1 MNIAVL
7 GAGSLGLLFA
17 SQLSPHC
24 RVELI
29 TRTEEQAEAISSA
42 GITINTREGQL
53 ECFSDLTVNSFERG
67 RNEKLQEA
75 ELDFLFLMVKQTAI
89 QEELISF
96 IHKRIS
102 PSTIVI
108 CFQNG
113 LGHVEALLEACRP
126 NQIMLA
132 VTTEGARKLSLTSAA
147 HTGRGTTYLGYSNR
161 HRAFR
166 EDVLQKKCCH
176 LLKNAGFAVSLSN
189 NMDTRV
195 WSKLIMN
202 SVINPLTAILR
213 VRNGELLESV
223 YAHSLMA
230 ALFQE
235 GLTLAAAAKVELL
248 PELWDSMLDVCRQT
262 AQNQSSMLQDL
273 LNNRETEIEYIN
285 GSMLRLADE
294 LQVAMPVNQTIHQV
308 VKALE
313 YK

>member
-17 SQLSPHC
+17 SKLSPHC

-29 TRTEEQAEAISSA
+29 TRTEEQAEAIRST
-42 GITINTREGQL
+42 GIAIDTREGQR
-53 ECFSDLTVNSFERG
+53 ECFSDLTVYSFVRG
-67 RNEKLQEA
+67 RNEISQEA

-96 IHKRIS
+96 IQKRSS

-113 LGHVEALLEACRP
+113 LGHVDALLEACRP
-126 NQIMLA
+126 DQIMLA
-132 VTTEGARKLSLTSAA
+132 VTTEGARKISLTSAA
-147 HTGRGTTYLGYSNR
+147 HTGIGITYLGYSNR
-161 HRAFR
+161 HRGFL
-166 EDVLQKKCCH
+166 EDEVQKKCCR
-176 LLKNAGFAVSLSN
+176 LLKNAGFAISLSN

-202 SVINPLTAILR
+202 SVINPLSAILR
-213 VRNGELLESV
+213 MRNGELLESV
-223 YAHSLMA
+223 YAHSLMI

-235 GLTLAAAAKVELL
+235 GLALAVAAEVELL
-248 PELWDSMLDVCRQT
+248 PDLWDSLIAVCRQT

-285 GSMLRLADE
+285 GSMLRLAVE